1 MKIILGSSS
10 QSRKTLMQRLE
21 IPFETVAPNISEKS
35 KENENS
41 MNLVR
46 RLAYEKYL
54 AVSERTQE
62 DAVIICSDQV
72 LSSPEHGHTI
82 IGKPRNHNEAF
93 SILSSCQSMDR
104 VFHTS
109 LFMIN
114 TKTQKTF
121 ETVASTHVRFRR
133 LDDASIHHYIE
144 KTKPFYAAG
153 GIVAESIGIALFE
166 HIQADDP
173 TAIQGLPLIDLCK
186 GLSKLHKPIWQ
197 LQTNKSD
204 PN

>member
-1 MKIILGSSS
+1 MQIILGSSS
-10 QSRKTLMQRLE
+10 QSRKALMQRLE
-21 IPFETVAPNISEKS
+21 IPFETLVPNISEKS

-41 MNLVR
+41 MDLVR

-54 AVSERTQE
+54 AVSERTQK

-72 LSSPEHGHTI
+72 LSSPEHGHII
-82 IGKPRNHNEAF
+82 IGKPRNHDEAF

-121 ETVASTHVRFRR
+121 ETVVSTHVRFRR
-133 LDDASIHHYIE
+133 LDDTSIHHYIK
-144 KTKPFYAAG
+144 KTKPFFAAG

-166 HIQADDP
+166 HIQANDP
-173 TAIQGLPLIDLCK
+173 TAIQGLPLISVCT
-186 GLSKLHKPIWQ
+186 GLTLLEHPI
-197 LQTNKSD
+197 LGA
-204 PN
+204 